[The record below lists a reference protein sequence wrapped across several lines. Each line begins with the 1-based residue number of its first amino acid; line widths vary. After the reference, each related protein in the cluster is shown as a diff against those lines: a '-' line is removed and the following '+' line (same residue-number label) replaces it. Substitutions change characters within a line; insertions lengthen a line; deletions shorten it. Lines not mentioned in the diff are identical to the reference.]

1 MSPSR
6 YQLRGKAT
14 AATYAQNQGEVHPRH
29 HDRHRQHLNLDQT
42 DQNKKKS
49 SLSVCGPVR
58 LFALAAVVFVLAIQS
73 SLLKWVTT
81 SGLITGQTQNS
92 DLTTETAVSAAVT
105 TAETLK
111 TTEKTMELL
120 NIVEGEH
127 TTDGG
132 WKRVQVKPRRART
145 SAIDVGMG
153 EGNLERSSER
163 STRINRP
170 DGSTTAD
177 PNAAKV
183 KDCMCDSTWE
193 RCRMCDRG
201 KMEKQRSNWDIE
213 YID

>member
-1 MSPSR
+1 MVRADVKSGKPNNRISPHPV
-6 YQLRGKAT
+6 YNEDDPFVAVLRMG
-14 AATYAQNQGEVHPRH
+14 
-29 HDRHRQHLNLDQT
+29 
-42 DQNKKKS
+42 
-49 SLSVCGPVR
+49 GP
-58 LFALAAVVFVLAIQS
+58 
-73 SLLKWVTT
+73 
-81 SGLITGQTQNS
+81 
-92 DLTTETAVSAAVT
+92 
-105 TAETLK
+105 
-111 TTEKTMELL
+111 LL